1 MPMLTTLLMYKSEI
15 NLTKNME
22 KFDKTIELKSLTSD
36 ELFMKNATKSNQMQ
50 QIAIGIIQDAMKKI
64 MDSSD

>member
-1 MPMLTTLLMYKSEI
+1 MLTTLLMYKSEI